1 MPPTTPL
8 EPQTTI
14 DPSLLERA
22 HLALQ
27 SLQFEEQAARYRAA
41 YSALLEAIADAQ
53 SGNEG
58 PLRAW
63 LEQRSPWLHPSAAM
77 ESPPASHPL
86 TPRIDPLAPA
96 PYGSQPEAAT
106 VERWSPKGFSS
117 WDAMQSASLLRGHSL
132 PNALPNVR
140 PLTRR
145 IDPAHAPAENRA
157 SESTSPASNAIP
169 AMLPNEA
176 IPVHPEQLDPPESS
190 EPFASED
197 LDALLVGDTLCEDEP
212 CVDEPCDADLASDP
226 APAWLLESA
235 DSKERADTTTNS
247 QRPWWR
253 AGHVWVSLA
262 VHGAILVSLGMF
274 VMTSV
279 KPDILRAIVAGEVES
294 DNVLTE
300 TPMEMPANMES
311 ATEAPAA
318 LQELLNPSPQLPGL
332 DGLPSIAGVGPAL
345 QSNPLSSGLTAGLSG
360 TGGRGGS
367 TSSGLM
373 AGTEFFGTKAVGN
386 TFIYVVDASPSMQR
400 DRAFDE
406 AKREILRSLA
416 SMKPKQRFFIQF
428 FGKEIEPLTFRGQSA
443 ATEPVPATKEN
454 LAKTIEWIERV
465 PIQKD
470 GRPPIDA
477 IRAAIAM
484 QPDGIFLLFDGDTK
498 VNDWTG
504 RIRNQNIS
512 NDLFSDGSPTVPI
525 HVIHFFREE
534 FMADMQRLA
543 KENSGTYRFVPRP
556 AKPNGFPNK

>member
-1 MPPTTPL
+1 
-8 EPQTTI
+8 
-14 DPSLLERA
+14 
-22 HLALQ
+22 
-27 SLQFEEQAARYRAA
+27 
-41 YSALLEAIADAQ
+41 
-53 SGNEG
+53 
-58 PLRAW
+58 
-63 LEQRSPWLHPSAAM
+63 
-77 ESPPASHPL
+77 
-86 TPRIDPLAPA
+86 
-96 PYGSQPEAAT
+96 
-106 VERWSPKGFSS
+106 
-117 WDAMQSASLLRGHSL
+117 MQSAALLRAH
-132 PNALPNVR
+132 AR
-140 PLTRR
+140 PWNRR
-145 IDPAHAPAENRA
+145 IDPAHTPT
-157 SESTSPASNAIP
+157 ESPSGDSNPNAATAIP
-169 AMLPNEA
+169 ATR
-176 IPVHPEQLDPPESS
+176 PVDANSADLKQVVAPEHPESTESENLS
-190 EPFASED
+190 
-197 LDALLVGDTLCEDEP
+197 ALLVGDAPHALE
-212 CVDEPCDADLASDP
+212 AQGDP
-226 APAWLLESA
+226 SPEWLLESPDPKQRISA
-235 DSKERADTTTNS
+235 TTS

-262 VHGAILVSLGMF
+262 VHAALLISLGMF
-274 VMTSV
+274 VMTTV
-279 KPDILRAIVAGEVES
+279 KPDILRAIVAGEIES

-300 TPMEMPANMES
+300 TPMEMPAEMES
-311 ATEAPAA
+311 STEAPSA

-345 QSNPLSSGLTAGLSG
+345 QSNPLSTGLTSGLSG
-360 TGGRGGS
+360 SGARGGS

-416 SMKPKQRFFIQF
+416 SMKPKQRYFIQF

-443 ATEPVPATKEN
+443 ATEPVPATKDN

-504 RIRNQNIS
+504 RIGKLNLS
-512 NDLFSDGSPTVPI
+512 NDLFSDGSPSVPI

-534 FMADMQRLA
+534 FMVDMQRLA
-543 KENSGTYRFVPRP
+543 KENNGTYRFVPRP